1 MRRPTTLLSLVSVLL
16 LAPLAQA
23 APPKATAPNIAP
35 ISAAMQ
41 KFADEGKIAGA
52 VTLVAKDG
60 QIIHHAA
67 DGKAVLETDRP
78 MTTDTMFA
86 IASMTK
92 PITAT
97 AVMMLVDEGKLS
109 LDEPVSKYLPEFAD
123 VKLKDG
129 KSPSRPI
136 TFRDCM
142 THTAGF
148 QGSQSF
154 QTSLRDAAKEVATR
168 PLLFEPG
175 SKWSYSPGLTVA
187 GAAVEVVSGIP
198 LEKFLETRLFQPL
211 GMNDTTFFPSKTQ
224 QARTAQIY
232 SPGEQPGTLKASGN
246 AYSDPSK
253 VKGPNPSAGLVTTA
267 ADLVKFYQM
276 MLDGGQADGKRY
288 LSESAVAEMTKLQTG
303 DLKTGFTAGCG
314 WGLGFYLVR
323 EPQGVTGMLSPGAFG
338 HGGAFGTQGWI
349 DPEKKMIFV
358 LMIQRSGFG
367 NGDDSDVRK
376 AFQTLAVEAAQR

>member
-1 MRRPTTLLSLVSVLL
+1 MRRLIAPLILPVLL
-16 LAPLAQA
+16 MLAPLAA
-23 APPKATAPNIAP
+23 AEQPQIPA

-41 KFADEGKIAGA
+41 KFAADGQISGA

-60 QIIHHAA
+60 KIIHHAA
-67 DGKAVLETDRP
+67 DGKAVIETDQP
-78 MTTDTMFA
+78 MKTDTMFA

-92 PITAT
+92 PISAT

-109 LDEPVSKYLPEFAD
+109 LDEPISKYLPAFAN

-129 KSPSRPI
+129 TAPSRPI
-136 TFRDCM
+136 TLRDCM
-142 THTAGF
+142 SHTAGF

-154 QTSLRDAAKEVATR
+154 DTSLADAAQDISTR
-168 PLLFEPG
+168 SLLFDPG
-175 SKWSYSPGLTVA
+175 SSWSYSPGLTVA
-187 GAAVEVVSGIP
+187 GRVVEVVSGEP
-198 LEKFLETRLFQPL
+198 LEKFLEQRLFKPL
-211 GMNDTTFFPSKTQ
+211 GMNDTTFFPSEAQ
-224 QARTAQIY
+224 RARTAQIY
-232 SPGEQPGTLKASGN
+232 SPGDEPGTLKASGN

-267 ADLVKFYQM
+267 ADLAKFYQM
-276 MLDGGQADGKRY
+276 MLDGGQAGGKRY

-303 DLKTGFTAGCG
+303 DLKTGFTPGCG

-323 EPQGVTGMLSPGAFG
+323 EPQGVTAMLSPGTFG

-358 LMIQRSGFG
+358 LLIQRSGFG
-367 NGDDSDVRK
+367 NGDASDVRES
-376 AFQTLAVEAAQR
+376 FQKLATDAAKQ

>member
-1 MRRPTTLLSLVSVLL
+1 MRRFSPLLALLLPLL
-16 LAPLAQA
+16 LAPLASA
-23 APPKATAPNIAP
+23 EAPQISP

-41 KFADEGKIAGA
+41 KFAAEGKISGA
-52 VTLVAKDG
+52 VTLVAKEG
-60 QIIHHAA
+60 KIIHHAA
-67 DGKAVLETDRP
+67 DGKANLETDQP
-78 MTTDTMFA
+78 MKKETMFA

-109 LDEPVSKYLPEFAD
+109 LDDPVSKYLPEFAD

-129 KSPSRPI
+129 KAPSRPI

-142 THTAGF
+142 SHTAGF

-154 QTSLRDAAKEVATR
+154 ETSLADAAKDVATR
-168 PLLFEPG
+168 PLLFDPG
-175 SKWSYSPGLTVA
+175 SNWSYSPGLTVA
-187 GAAVEVVSGIP
+187 GEAVEVISGMP
-198 LEKFLETRLFQPL
+198 FEKFLETRLFQPL
-211 GMNDTTFFPSKTQ
+211 GMNDTTFYPNEEQ
-224 QARTAQIY
+224 RARTAQIY
-232 SPGEQPGTLKASGN
+232 SPGDQPGTLKPSGN

-276 MLDGGQADGKRY
+276 MLDGGVASGKRY

-323 EPQGVTGMLSPGAFG
+323 EPQGVTGMLSPGTFG

-349 DPEKKMIFV
+349 DPDKKMIFV

-376 AFQTLAVEAAQR
+376 AFQTLATDAVKQ